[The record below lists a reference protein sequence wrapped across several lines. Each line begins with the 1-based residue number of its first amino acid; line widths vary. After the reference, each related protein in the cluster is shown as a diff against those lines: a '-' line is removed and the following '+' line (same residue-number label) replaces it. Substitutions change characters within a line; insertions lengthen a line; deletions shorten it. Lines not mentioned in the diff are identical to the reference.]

1 MKKIKLVT
9 ILLLSLMFILG
20 TSQIIFADS
29 KPPVD
34 GGTYTFDGNSITKTA
49 GDETISDL
57 EPGDDLTID
66 FTYTNNSSD
75 TTYWYMENE
84 IIHTLE
90 DYGAANGG
98 YTYTLTNSGPDGDTV
113 IFDSDRV
120 GGDEDNSSSS
130 EAASQGL
137 KTATESTDEWFFI
150 QELGAGESGHTKI
163 FIALDGESQ
172 ANSYKGKHGD
182 LRVNYAVE
190 KQAPG
195 EDIIINNPGTSTK
208 TGDTFNPLLAL
219 LALTAAILAMLLAV
233 LSYRKDR
240 KDGEEA

>member
-9 ILLLSLMFILG
+9 ILLLSLMITLG
-20 TSQIIFADS
+20 MSQAAFAVNNS
-29 KPPVD
+29 VE
-34 GGTYTFDGNSITKTA
+34 GGTYVYDGNAITDSGSQTV
-49 GDETISDL
+49 IPPL
-57 EPGDDLTID
+57 EPGDDVTID
-66 FTYTNNSSD
+66 FTYTNNSGD

-84 IIHTLE
+84 IVHTLE
-90 DYGAANGG
+90 EYGAANGG
-98 YTYTLTNSGPDGDTV
+98 YTYTLTNSGPDGETV
-113 IFDSDRV
+113 IFDSDQV
-120 GGDEDNSSSS
+120 GGDENGSSSS
-130 EAASQGL
+130 AAASQGL
-137 KTATESTDEWFFI
+137 KTATESTDDWFFI

-172 ANSYKGKHGD
+172 ANSYEGKHGE

-195 EDIIINNPGTSTK
+195 EDIIINNPGTTTK
-208 TGDTFNPLLAL
+208 TGDTFDPLFAL